1 MEETGKKPT
10 NEDKKTTLSIDIY
23 EGHFNVRIDGFISF
37 GELYYTLV
45 ALLQHME
52 EHSDEIV
59 DNSTT
64 TMLQ

>member
-1 MEETGKKPT
+1 MSSSTS
-10 NEDKKTTLSIDIY
+10 NEDKKATVSIDIY
-23 EGHFNVRIDGFISF
+23 EGHFNVRLDGFISF
-37 GELYYTLV
+37 GEMYYTLV

-52 EHSDEIV
+52 EHSYEIV